1 MNATRRAFLR
11 ATGAALA
18 APGLARAE
26 AWPDHQIRAV
36 IPFTAGSTADI
47 VGRVV
52 LDPLS
57 RALGQTIVVDNRGGA
72 GGVLG
77 TAVVAKS
84 PADGYTLLV
93 HASAHSAAPAA
104 YPNIPYDT
112 AKDFSAIA
120 NFGSIPNVVVVAP
133 GRFKNLAEMV
143 AAAKSGN
150 FTYSS
155 AGVGSATHW
164 AAERVRIAGGFTG
177 AHVPFRGG
185 PEAIM
190 EVAAKR
196 ADFACMGMSTA
207 LPLVQAGQVQALAVC
222 TPKRSA
228 ALPDLPT
235 TIEAGLPDS
244 DYTFWNGLFAPA
256 GTPRAV
262 VDRLHDECL
271 KAIGLPEVQSKF
283 KPLGIEP
290 MPMTPAEFDALIV
303 KEIALNIALVKAAG
317 LKFE

>member
-1 MNATRRAFLR
+1 MFNAVRVCAAFVAVLCFASITQAQTYPAKSVR
-11 ATGAALA
+11 IIVPFAAGGPADIYARYLGQRLQEPLGQSFVIDNR
-18 APGLARAE
+18 PG
-26 AWPDHQIRAV
+26 
-36 IPFTAGSTADI
+36 AGSI
-47 VGRVV
+47 
-52 LDPLS
+52 
-57 RALGQTIVVDNRGGA
+57 I
-72 GGVLG
+72 G
-77 TAVVAKS
+77 TELVAKS